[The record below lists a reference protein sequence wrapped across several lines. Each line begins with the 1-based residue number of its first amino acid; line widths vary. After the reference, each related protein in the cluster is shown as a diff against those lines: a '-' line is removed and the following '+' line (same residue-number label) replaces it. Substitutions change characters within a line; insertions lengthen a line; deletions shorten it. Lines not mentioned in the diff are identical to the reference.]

1 VGTLHS
7 KLLTLHSTLYTLH
20 STLYTLHSTLP
31 HSTLHTLHFTLHTL
45 HFSLQTLDSK
55 PFTLY
60 APHFTLYIYIP
71 HSTLYTPHSTVYT
84 LHSTLCTPHFT
95 VYTPHSTWRIN
106 IAPVAQNDF
115 RHFCRHVGINVRKC
129 HACHAKRALQPALT
143 PSKRRAFAAS
153 RIDMATP
160 EGNQNIETRLLES
173 QYEHFVRDFLTFF
186 HSS

>member
-1 VGTLHS
+1 MGTLHS

-60 APHFTLYIYIP
+60 APHFTLYIP